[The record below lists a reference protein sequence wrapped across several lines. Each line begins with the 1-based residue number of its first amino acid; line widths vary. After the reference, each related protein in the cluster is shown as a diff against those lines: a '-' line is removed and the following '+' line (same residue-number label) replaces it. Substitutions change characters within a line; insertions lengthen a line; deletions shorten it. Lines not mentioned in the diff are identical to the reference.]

1 MSEKLQKVLARAGLG
16 SRREIET
23 WIAEGRLTVN
33 NEVAAVGTRVEP
45 IDVVRLDGQPLRLMP
60 AEGIARKVLMYHKPE
75 GEVTTRDDPEGRPTV
90 FDRLPRLRGSRWI
103 AVGRLDINTSG
114 LLLFTNDGEL
124 ANRLMHP
131 SSEIERE
138 YAVRI
143 HGELKPAQR
152 RKLSEGVMLDDGP
165 AKFDSIVSKAS
176 GSGANNWYHVTIAE
190 GRTREVRRMF
200 EAVDLMVSRLIR
212 VRYGNIALDPLLR
225 QGMFRELTKEEAD
238 TLAESVHLDAALSRG
253 ERRQAVSDARSAAG
267 SKAAASRTTASKTSA
282 SKTTATKASKANKST
297 KNTDAGHVAADRD
310 MTMQDSSTP
319 AKTGRGKT
327 VRKTARAEN
336 AVDTVAETAQAEPVK
351 RAPRRR
357 TAKAVADAA
366 PAEIAASELAAD
378 SFAETDAPAPK
389 PRRTRSTKAK
399 AESSHFADD
408 EAAAPRQVE
417 ASFADHGSAEAG
429 GNADG
434 AADDNA
440 ETKFGPRLSVRGKR
454 TAPPPE
460 KKTKLVVTPTRT
472 NRGNSELRDGD
483 APSLRAPRRGDALS
497 DRMGMRDDRD
507 LRRERS
513 RRTANG
519 NTARPARGAGARGV
533 AGRGAEGRGSEGRGT
548 ERSRTEGRGAGAR
561 GAGAARPA
569 GRPAPGAERSAPRR
583 GGEVDGNRLDRF
595 NRDEGQERVRTR
607 FDAERAERAGQ
618 GAGRHAGQGTGRY
631 AGDERRPRRDERGAA
646 GARTEHGRG
655 ENRRPARAGAAGQ
668 RAAHAEGRAG
678 RAPERGEGRADS
690 RTGDRP
696 PRRDDQRRPA
706 RGDSRYEGGARSGNR
721 SESGRAPLTGRGEG
735 NRGTG
740 ARGETRRGGE
750 YGASGREGAPRS
762 EGRRPPRAAAGGRA
776 PARSGGEAPRGNRA
790 PARGEGAGNA
800 RPRRPAGPR
809 KPR

>member
-33 NEVAAVGTRVEP
+33 NEVAAVGTRVESS
-45 IDVVRLDGQPLRLMP
+45 DVVRLDGQPLRLMP

-225 QGMFRELTKEEAD
+225 QGMFRELSKEEAD
-238 TLAESVHLDAALSRG
+238 TLADSVGLGAALSRG

-267 SKAAASRTTASKTSA
+267 SKAATKTAAAKTAKTS
-282 SKTTATKASKANKST
+282 KST
-297 KNTDAGHVAADRD
+297 KNTDAGQMAADRD

-327 VRKTARAEN
+327 VRKTARAET
-336 AVDTVAETAQAEPVK
+336 AVDTAET
-351 RAPRRR
+351 
-357 TAKAVADAA
+357 TAVADAPVKPVRRRTTKA
-366 PAEIAASELAAD
+366 AAEPVAD

-389 PRRTRSTKAK
+389 PRRTRAVKAK

-408 EAAAPRQVE
+408 EAAAVTAHAPE
-417 ASFADHGSAEAG
+417 HASEHAGEAG
-429 GNADG
+429 GEHAGDPAGENP
-434 AADDNA
+434 
-440 ETKFGPRLSVRGKR
+440 ETKFGPRLTVRGKR

-460 KKTKLVVTPTRT
+460 KKTKLVVTPTRS

-519 NTARPARGAGARGV
+519 NTARPARGA
-533 AGRGAEGRGSEGRGT
+533 AGRGAAGRA
-548 ERSRTEGRGAGAR
+548 AGP
-561 GAGAARPA
+561 ARPA
-569 GRPAPGAERSAPRR
+569 AGRAAPGAERSAPRR

-595 NRDEGQERVRTR
+595 NRDDGQERVRTR

-618 GAGRHAGQGTGRY
+618 GGQRDQGAGRYAGRG
-631 AGDERRPRRDERGAA
+631 AGDERRPRRDTRGAA
-646 GARTEHGRG
+646 GARTEAARG
-655 ENRRPARAGAAGQ
+655 ENRRPVRAGAARDERQ
-668 RAAHAEGRAG
+668 ADARAG
-678 RAPERGEGRADS
+678 RAPARGEGRYGDNRS
-690 RTGDRP
+690 SDRP
-696 PRRDDQRRPA
+696 PRRDDQRRPV
-706 RGDSRYEGGARSGNR
+706 RGEGRAADSARSGNR
-721 SESGRAPLTGRGEG
+721 AEPGRAPLTGRGESG
-735 NRGTG
+735 RGGAG
-740 ARGETRRGGE
+740 ARGEGRRGGE
-750 YGASGREGAPRS
+750 YGAGGRDSAPRS
-762 EGRRPPRAAAGGRA
+762 EGRRPPRAADGGRA
-776 PARSGGEAPRGNRA
+776 PARGNGDAPRGNRG
-790 PARGEGAGNA
+790 PARSEGAGNA
-800 RPRRPAGPR
+800 RPRRPSGPR